1 MKRRLEI
8 AEEFYSMPQRYI
20 SGLAEGADV
29 DNGLDS
35 ALGKV
40 WTITKDE
47 EGDAP
52 TVGVLAQLSIEGFE
66 TSKKDKARD
75 FCAETALTMRNLGY
89 ETANPTSGES
99 LVAMSDD
106 LLLEAKH
113 TQAEMG
119 RQIKEIAIT
128 LRMALDNNDTV
139 PTQLNEIAPAWQ
151 PIFEQNIGA
160 VGDAMFKLFQ
170 AMPELVGTVEG
181 YRMMGIGIRQAEE
194 LVKRR
199 VAANTGTF
207 MAGGG
212 GQ

>member
-1 MKRRLEI
+1 
-8 AEEFYSMPQRYI
+8 
-20 SGLAEGADV
+20 
-29 DNGLDS
+29 
-35 ALGKV
+35 
-40 WTITKDE
+40 
-47 EGDAP
+47 
-52 TVGVLAQLSIEGFE
+52 
-66 TSKKDKARD
+66 
-75 FCAETALTMRNLGY
+75 
-89 ETANPTSGES
+89 
-99 LVAMSDD
+99 
-106 LLLEAKH
+106 
-113 TQAEMG
+113 MG

-139 PTQLNEIAPAWQ
+139 PTQLTEIAPAWQ

-212 GQ
+212 GTT